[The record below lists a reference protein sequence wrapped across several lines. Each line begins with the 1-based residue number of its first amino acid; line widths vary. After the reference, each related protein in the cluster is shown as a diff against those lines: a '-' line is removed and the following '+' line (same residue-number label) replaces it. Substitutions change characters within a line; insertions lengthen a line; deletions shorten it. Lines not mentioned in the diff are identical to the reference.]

1 MIPPVYVIIV
11 SHNSADVLPVCLAAL
26 SRQTTPVAGII
37 VVDSG
42 STDRGYL
49 EALRSR
55 EGIVLIESENIGFAR
70 ANNLGMAVVPADAG
84 AVVFMNPDTI
94 VQDDFTGCLSRLFN
108 IHRQAGIVTGKL
120 LGYDPVLGRPTGKLD
135 STGIFRRWYGRWFD
149 RGQGEVDS
157 GRYESAARVPAVC
170 GALMCCR
177 TEALRSLGGREIFA
191 EDFFLYKE
199 DIELSLRLQKKGW
212 QLVYDPSLVAYH
224 CRGWQKNRQ
233 QVPYVLRLM
242 AAENEILLYKKH
254 PSPYIVWA
262 LMKYLGVR
270 YLRI

>member
-1 MIPPVYVIIV
+1 MTSPVYAIIV
-11 SHNSADVLPVCLAAL
+11 SHNSAVVLPNCLAAL
-26 SRQTTPVAGII
+26 EQQTTAVAGII

-49 EALRSR
+49 ETLRKR
-55 EGIVLIESENIGFAR
+55 ERLVLIESENVGFGR
-70 ANNLGMAVVPADAG
+70 ANNLGMTAVPAEAEM
-84 AVVFMNPDTI
+84 VIFMNPDTFLLPGFI
-94 VQDDFTGCLSRLFN
+94 ARITHLLD
-108 IHRQAGIVTGKL
+108 IHKQAGIVTGKL
-120 LGYDPVLGRPTGKLD
+120 LGYDPVLGKPSGRLD

-149 RGQGEVDS
+149 RGQGEPDS
-157 GRYESAARVPAVC
+157 GHYDTVARVPAVC

-177 TEALRSLGGREIFA
+177 AEALMSLGSQEIFD

-199 DIELSLRLQKKGW
+199 DIELSLRMKKKGW

-224 CRGWQKNRQ
+224 CRGWQKDRQ
-233 QVPYVLRLM
+233 RVPYFLRIM

-254 PSPYIVWA
+254 PSPSIIWA
-262 LMKYLGVR
+262 IMKYLGVR